1 MQKRWAV
8 QVIAVVAELTREDW
22 HRLNGL
28 LARALE
34 LDGLE
39 RVRWLRELPAT
50 EIDLLP
56 LLERL
61 LRDVARSKKSDLA
74 LPASLLERLHNV
86 FAEFET
92 QAKRV
97 QKVRQIYGKKT
108 RL

>member
-1 MQKRWAV
+1 VV

-39 RVRWLRELPAT
+39 RAQWLRELPAA
-50 EIDLLP
+50 EIDLVP

-61 LRDVARSKKSDLA
+61 LRDAALSGTSYFA
-74 LPASLLERLHNV
+74 LPASLLDSLHSV
-86 FAEFET
+86 FTGIQT

-97 QKVRQIYGKKT
+97 QKLRQI
-108 RL
+108 